1 MSHVA
6 QKRLFARRFLLVIAL
21 GLLYNKRGCLL
32 LILFLIRH
40 ANPMH
45 IHILGICGTF
55 MGSLALLAR
64 ALGHT
69 VTGSDTNVYPPM
81 STQLESAGVT
91 IAEGYLVAHLQPAP
105 DLVVVGNAMK
115 RGMDVIEYML
125 DKGLRYTSGPQF
137 LSEQVLQSRH
147 VLAVAGTHGK
157 TTTTTMLAWILHYAG
172 IDTGFLIGGVPLVD
186 TTDEH
191 LQQVFAHSSYLGAS
205 STDNASSDSQASG
218 YFVIEADEYDSA
230 FFDKRSKFVHY
241 RPRTAIFNNLEFDH
255 ADIFADLDAIQTQ
268 FHHMVRMIPSTGKII
283 MPTATISLEET
294 LAKGIWTPVWRTSIQ
309 QVSLD
314 NTPATTDSTTT
325 DSTTTDSNTTD
336 SNALNSGSSDPQ
348 FSSVINDSQW
358 HAELLS
364 QDGSHFKVSFNDG
377 LEDNTGDSAAI
388 VQWSMSGTHNVNNA
402 LVAVAAAYNVGVS
415 VSKSCAAL
423 SAFAGIKRRMEL
435 IGDVNDIL
443 VFDDFAHHPTAIT
456 TTLDGARKKL
466 TGRRLWAIIEP
477 RSNTMKMGIHQ
488 HSLAQSAALADY
500 TLWYEPA
507 GLEWGL
513 QEVIDNAQETID
525 GERRQSV
532 LTSIDAII
540 EHVRI
545 HSQAGDAIV
554 IMSNGGFEGIHQRLL
569 TALGQ

>member
-1 MSHVA
+1 
-6 QKRLFARRFLLVIAL
+6 
-21 GLLYNKRGCLL
+21 
-32 LILFLIRH
+32 
-40 ANPMH
+40 MH

-64 ALGHT
+64 ELGHT
-69 VTGSDTNVYPPM
+69 VTGSDANVYPPM
-81 STQLESAGVT
+81 STQLENAGVT
-91 IAEGYLVAHLQPAP
+91 IEQGYLVEHLQPAP

-125 DKGLRYTSGPQF
+125 DTGLRYTSGPQF

-147 VLAVAGTHGK
+147 VIAVAGTHGK

-191 LQQVFAHSSYLGAS
+191 LQHVFAHSSYLGADKI
-205 STDNASSDSQASG
+205 DNDDSVNTG

-241 RPRTAIFNNLEFDH
+241 RPRTAILNNLEFDH
-255 ADIFADLDAIQTQ
+255 ADIFADLEAIQTQ

-283 MPTATISLEET
+283 MPTATTSLEET
-294 LAKGIWTPVWRTSIQ
+294 LAKGVWTPVWRTA
-309 QVSLD
+309 VL
-314 NTPATTDSTTT
+314 
-325 DSTTTDSNTTD
+325 
-336 SNALNSGSSDPQ
+336 
-348 FSSVINDSQW
+348 
-358 HAELLS
+358 
-364 QDGSHFKVSFNDG
+364 
-377 LEDNTGDSAAI
+377 DSAANATNVEDENLDNNSEWQAELI
-388 VQWSMSGTHNVNNA
+388 SEDGGQFAVSFAADIADEEATGVVDWSMSGMHNVNNA
-402 LVAVAAAYNVGVS
+402 LVAVAAAYNIGVS
-415 VSKSCAAL
+415 VKTACAAL

-456 TTLDGARKKL
+456 TTLDGAKKKL
-466 TGRRLWAIIEP
+466 ADRRIWAIIEP

-488 HSLAQSAALADY
+488 DSLAESAALADH
-500 TLWYEPA
+500 TLWYEPT

-513 QEVIDNAQETID
+513 KEVIANANSANPNMGNQ
-525 GERRQSV
+525 QV
-532 LTSIDAII
+532 LSSIDAII
-540 EHVRI
+540 EHI
-545 HSQAGDAIV
+545 DTHAKAGDAIV

-569 TALGQ
+569 TALRNKAT

>member
-1 MSHVA
+1 
-6 QKRLFARRFLLVIAL
+6 
-21 GLLYNKRGCLL
+21 
-32 LILFLIRH
+32 
-40 ANPMH
+40 MH

-64 ALGHT
+64 ELGHT
-69 VTGSDTNVYPPM
+69 VTGSDANVYPPM
-81 STQLESAGVT
+81 STQLENAGVT
-91 IAEGYLVAHLQPAP
+91 IEQGYLVEHLQPAP

-125 DKGLRYTSGPQF
+125 DTGLRYTSGPQF

-147 VLAVAGTHGK
+147 VIAVAGTHGK

-191 LQQVFAHSSYLGAS
+191 LQHVFAHSSYLGADKI
-205 STDNASSDSQASG
+205 DNDDSVNTG

-241 RPRTAIFNNLEFDH
+241 RPRTAILNNLEFDH
-255 ADIFADLDAIQTQ
+255 ADIFADLEAIQTQ

-283 MPTATISLEET
+283 MPTATASLEET
-294 LAKGIWTPVWRTSIQ
+294 LAKGVWTPVWRTA
-309 QVSLD
+309 VL
-314 NTPATTDSTTT
+314 
-325 DSTTTDSNTTD
+325 
-336 SNALNSGSSDPQ
+336 
-348 FSSVINDSQW
+348 
-358 HAELLS
+358 
-364 QDGSHFKVSFNDG
+364 
-377 LEDNTGDSAAI
+377 DSAAHNTYAADNTHAI
-388 VQWSMSGTHNVNNA
+388 DKHLKDSSDWQAELISEDGGQFAVSFAADIADEEATGVVDWSMSGIHNVNNA
-402 LVAVAAAYNVGVS
+402 LVAVAAAYNIGVS
-415 VSKSCAAL
+415 VKTACAAL

-456 TTLDGARKKL
+456 TTLDGAKKKL
-466 TGRRLWAIIEP
+466 ADRRIWAIIEP

-488 HSLAQSAALADY
+488 DSLAESAALADH
-500 TLWYEPA
+500 TLWYEPT

-513 QEVIDNAQETID
+513 KEVIENANSANPNMGHQ
-525 GERRQSV
+525 QV
-532 LTSIDAII
+532 LSSIDAII
-540 EHVRI
+540 KHI
-545 HSQAGDAIV
+545 DTHAKAGDAIV

-569 TALGQ
+569 TALRNKAT